1 MNMVETFES
10 YRSYLFA
17 IAYRML
23 GSAMDAEDMVQETYL
38 RYQTTPPETIVSL
51 KAFLTTILTR
61 LCMDQLHLARRKR
74 ELYVGPWLPEPILTA
89 TTPESD
95 GPEKRVETEES
106 ISLAFLVLL
115 EQLQPFERAVFL
127 LREVFE
133 YEFVE
138 IATMLGKSESACR
151 RSFSRAKKHLSEHR
165 PRFPSSPQTHRQ
177 LLTGY
182 FQAVKTGEMTTLTN
196 LLSEGVTLWADAG
209 GKIKQAALRPITG
222 RDAVARFSLGTV
234 RFLPEDYLMEMAEV
248 NGLPAVIIRTGGRAL
263 LVLTIEVE
271 AEHIQAIR
279 LIANP
284 EKLARV

>member
-1 MNMVETFES
+1 MESFET

-38 RYQTTPPETIVSL
+38 RYQTTPPETIRSL
-51 KAFLTTILTR
+51 KAYLTTILTR

-89 TTPESD
+89 TTPEAD

-133 YEFVE
+133 YDYAE
-138 IATMLGKSESACR
+138 IATMLGKSEAACR

-234 RFLPEDYLMEMAEV
+234 RFLPEDYRVEMAEV
-248 NGLPAVIIRTGGRAL
+248 NGQPAVIIRTGGRAL